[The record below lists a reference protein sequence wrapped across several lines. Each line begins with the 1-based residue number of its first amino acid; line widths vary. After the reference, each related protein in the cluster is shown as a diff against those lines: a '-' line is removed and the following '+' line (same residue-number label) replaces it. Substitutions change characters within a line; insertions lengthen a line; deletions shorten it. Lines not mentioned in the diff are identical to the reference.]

1 MAKSLHIEKMGKGP
15 HLAMLHGWGMNSA
28 VWMHLAKMLS
38 KHFTVHLIDLPGM
51 GQSQPIS
58 PYTLETVSD
67 TIVEQLP
74 DNTIMIGWSMGGLI
88 AMHIAITQP
97 EVVKKLVL
105 VGSTPCFVNVKGFSK
120 RSHWH
125 AGVPQ
130 SVFDS
135 FADNVNADYQKAMLN
150 FLGLQCV
157 GSSEAKQLL
166 RKLKAQFM
174 AQPVPTMAVLQ
185 AGLEI
190 LMRADLRESVGEITQ
205 PTMIIHGD
213 KDRLVPLQA
222 GNWLA
227 QALPNAQ
234 MCVINGAAHA
244 PFLSHTNKFE
254 KELMNFLQVK
264 KSLWQMF
271 LR

>member
-1 MAKSLHIEKMGKGP
+1 MGAPLHIQSMGKGP

-28 VWMHLAKMLS
+28 VWAHLAKTLS
-38 KHFTVHLIDLPGM
+38 KHFTVHLVDLPGM
-51 GQSQPIS
+51 GQSQPVE
-58 PYTLETVSD
+58 PYDLGSVSA
-67 TIVEQLP
+67 TIAEQLP
-74 DNTIMIGWSMGGLI
+74 DNTIIIGWSMGGLI

-105 VGSTPCFVNVKGFSK
+105 VGATPCFVNVKGLSR

-125 AGVPQ
+125 AGVEQ
-130 SVFDS
+130 SVFDG
-135 FADNVNADYQKAMLN
+135 FAENVEADYQKAMLN

-157 GSSEAKQLL
+157 GSADAKQLL
-166 RKLKAQFM
+166 RRLKTQFA
-174 AQPVPTMAVLQ
+174 AQPTPTMPVLQ
-185 AGLEI
+185 SGLDI
-190 LMRADLRESVGEITQ
+190 LMRADLRKEVANITQ

-234 MCVINGAAHA
+234 LCVINGAAHA
-244 PFLSHTNKFE
+244 PFLSHQSKFE
-254 KELMNFLQVK
+254 KALMNFLPVK

-271 LR
+271 LK

>member
-1 MAKSLHIEKMGKGP
+1 MARSLHIQTMGKGP

-28 VWMHLAKMLS
+28 VWAHLAKMLS
-38 KHFTVHLIDLPGM
+38 KHFTVHLVDLPGM
-51 GQSQPIS
+51 GQSQPIV
-58 PYTLETVSD
+58 PYNLDSVSET
-67 TIVEQLP
+67 IAEQLP
-74 DNTIMIGWSMGGLI
+74 DNTTIIGWSLGGLI

-105 VGSTPCFVNVKGFSK
+105 VGATPCFVNVKGFSK

-125 AGVPQ
+125 AGVAQ

-135 FADNVNADYQKAMLN
+135 FAENVKVDYQKAMLN

-157 GSSEAKQLL
+157 GSADAKQLL
-166 RKLKAQFM
+166 RTLKAQFA

-185 AGLEI
+185 SGLDI
-190 LMRADLRESVGEITQ
+190 LMQSDLRETVPEITQ

-227 QALPNAQ
+227 QALPDAQ
-234 MCVINGAAHA
+234 LCVINGAAHA
-244 PFLSHTNKFE
+244 PFLSHQSKFD
-254 KELMNFLQVK
+254 KELLNFLRVK
-264 KSLWQMF
+264 KSLWQTF
-271 LR
+271 FK